1 MVVLATNINIIHTTS
16 ITTTGRVNASFSKRC
31 RSSSL
36 EGHDIM
42 KLLKIL
48 TLISMIPIAYAADNQ
63 CVTPQL
69 MVTCANKLN
78 QVYLELNNYKYSAE
92 SLPHHLRYLDDY
104 KIIASSQFNESQFVN
119 AIHNKPKVIDVD
131 LRAEYHGFNNGVP
144 FSFIALPNDDINAD
158 KLQSVIIPQEEYILH
173 KVLNSY
179 KSIQFYRYNLKSIPD
194 ENTPTICLNTS
205 IQSESQLMAKYLQSY
220 YRITVTDHLA
230 MSAEN
235 IDQLLNLYDTYLKSN
250 PQQWVYLHCQGGDG
264 RTTTATIMLMMLKQK
279 DAGKLEPL
287 PALIDKVQKASSYQL
302 MPNCSESDL
311 SYRCQGKWQRYKT
324 IAKFYQFVQQRKGL
338 QKYSDWQSSVK

>member
-1 MVVLATNINIIHTTS
+1 MLLKLIF
-16 ITTTGRVNASFSKRC
+16 RK
-31 RSSSL
+31 SL
-36 EGHDIM
+36 IM

-48 TLISMIPIAYAADNQ
+48 IAMVGCLPFAHAADNR

-69 MVTCANKLN
+69 MVTCASKLN
-78 QVYLELNNYKYSAE
+78 QVYLELNNYKYAAE

-131 LRAEYHGFNNGVP
+131 LRAEYHGFNDGIP

-173 KVLNSY
+173 NVLNGY
-179 KSIQFYRYNLKSIPD
+179 KSIQFYRYNLKSTPD
-194 ENTPTICLNTS
+194 ENTPTICLNS
-205 IQSESQLMAKYLQSY
+205 SVQSESQLIAKHNQDY

-235 IDQLLNLYDTYLKSN
+235 IDQLLNLYDNYLKSN

-264 RTTTATIMLMMLKQK
+264 RTTTATIMLMILKQK

-287 PALIDKVQKASSYQL
+287 SDLVNQVQKVSTYQL
-302 MPNCSESDL
+302 IPNCKKSDL
-311 SYRCQGKWQRYKT
+311 TYRCQGKWQRYET
-324 IAKFYQFVQQRKGL
+324 IGKFYQFVQQRKGL
-338 QKYSDWQSSVK
+338 QKYSDWQKSLK